1 MDYEENNYFWNDY
14 SYDFEG
20 VLNHIIN
27 LVEGGNI
34 PDMRDSSINLLG
46 EINKQATLDKLNRI
60 KNKYSELDENS
71 DDFAQDVEDFL
82 RNE

>member
-1 MDYEENNYFWNDY
+1 
-14 SYDFEG
+14 
-20 VLNHIIN
+20 
-27 LVEGGNI
+27 
-34 PDMRDSSINLLG
+34 MRDSSINLLG